1 MEPTCELQVSGNH
14 LMCIEH
20 WKVIPPRIQAAV
32 QERLFGWK
40 SIDAAKEYLSNYI
53 HISAAG
59 RLA

>member
-1 MEPTCELQVSGNH
+1 MEPTCKLQVSGNH

-40 SIDAAKEYLSNYI
+40 SIEEAEIYLLNYI
-53 HISAAG
+53 HSAATR